1 MRATRRMDA
10 QRKRRIRALVLR
22 VWNAPGIIA
31 IVLGVAAWGF
41 GLARVNELKRV
52 SPPVPELAF
61 GETVPVRWGAGM
73 VYMTAR
79 DAAFVHWFPLGG
91 MLAIFV
97 IFALLSWREHRNKSR
112 RD

>member
-1 MRATRRMDA
+1 MDVPLK
-10 QRKRRIRALVLR
+10 QRILGLVLR
-22 VWNAPGIIA
+22 VWNAPGIIGL
-31 IVLGVAAWGF
+31 VLCVAAWAF
-41 GLARVNELKRV
+41 GLSRVGQLERA
-52 SPPVPELAF
+52 SPPAPILSF
-61 GETVPVRWGAGM
+61 GEVVPVHWGAGM

-91 MLAIFV
+91 MAAIFV